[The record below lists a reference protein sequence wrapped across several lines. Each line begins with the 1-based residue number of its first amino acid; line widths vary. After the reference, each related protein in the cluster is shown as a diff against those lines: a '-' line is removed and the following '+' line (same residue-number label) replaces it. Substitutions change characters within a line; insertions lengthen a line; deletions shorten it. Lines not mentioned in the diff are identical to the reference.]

1 MSFFTREMVML
12 FGVFATIIIGL
23 WNIKIAKHDN
33 FIENVNS
40 ERVKWINAIRELFS
54 EYNKTALLQH
64 QRLVDLEREDKSSI
78 EDLSHDIIH
87 LNNHIELFLNPVETP
102 SKKYMEI
109 QHNITEM
116 LVGTAELNNDL
127 LAENLLDLHYLQQV
141 TLKAE
146 WKRVKEETRKGKEI
160 KDKKTREIFTETA
173 KKINSLRYEKLE
185 LNKTEQLNEMGENE
199 GEWTEQKKYK
209 YLHWIMMAY
218 ALLACFVLTNVL
230 LSLFDINFL
239 NALGSKQM
247 ETVIT
252 TSGFLLTMFGLI
264 PFIKEKY
271 KQKK

>member
-12 FGVFATIIIGL
+12 FGVFATMLIGL
-23 WNIKIAKHDN
+23 WNIKIAKHNN

-54 EYNKTALLQH
+54 VYNKTALLQH
-64 QRLVDLEREDKSSI
+64 HRLMDLEREDKSSI

-109 QHNITEM
+109 QHNITAM
-116 LVGTAELNNDL
+116 LIGTAELNNDL
-127 LAENLLDLHYLQQV
+127 IAKNLLDLHYLQQV

-146 WKRVKEETRKGKEI
+146 WKRVKEETKKGKEI
-160 KDKKTREIFTETA
+160 KDKKIREIFTETA
-173 KKINSLRYEKLE
+173 KKIDSLRYEKLE
-185 LNKTEQLNEMGENE
+185 LNKMEQLNEMGENE
-199 GEWTEQKKYK
+199 GEWKEQKKYK

-218 ALLACFVLTNVL
+218 ALLACLVLTNVL

-252 TSGFLLTMFGLI
+252 TSGFLLTMLGLI